1 MDPPSTT
8 IRDSSV
14 SRKCYDAYAPKAA
27 ALAYLAGGD
36 NVAGGSRGK
45 WRSRGRQGSKN
56 PSVAKQR
63 LKQAALKGLADAPR
77 VLIGE
82 VLSTEPGDYVHF
94 LLVREDHTEELC
106 AARVPLNSGAP
117 PVTARVCIE
126 GHWTVTEITK
136 GSGVLSATFAGK
148 SFAVLEGRSARARE
162 WEAHAHPYFELARA
176 RRAHSIRSIAMV
188 TGARGVVVEDF
199 KNNLRDSALAREL
212 KLVHVRLD
220 DAEDVARG
228 VRDAGALNVD
238 LVVVARGGGG
248 PADFIV
254 FDNPTVVTAVAKL
267 TGRLPV
273 LVAVG
278 HHVNRKTYAAQVASY
293 RSSTPA
299 DAGTFVREHNERCAA
314 RAVPADALVKSTSTA
329 PIARPAPLPPPSAV
343 PSERP
348 ALPRQSSSPQ
358 FSSKAETASDSK
370 PSAWRRRSVAV
381 GLAVAVLAVL
391 GAGGLV
397 VRDRI
402 ESRLAG
408 PTATP
413 PPVASVA
420 AAEVAPPPPVK
431 PVASKRKTRK
441 PAPKPPKEAAP
452 TVSLP
457 PDAGFEWPPAATVA
471 PQELKPIEVFE

>member
-1 MDPPSTT
+1 M
-8 IRDSSV
+8 
-14 SRKCYDAYAPKAA
+14 
-27 ALAYLAGGD
+27 
-36 NVAGGSRGK
+36 
-45 WRSRGRQGSKN
+45 
-56 PSVAKQR
+56 
-63 LKQAALKGLADAPR
+63 KQAALKGLADAPR

-82 VLSTEPGDYVHF
+82 VISTEPGDFVHF

-106 AARVPLNSGAP
+106 AARVPLNPGAP
-117 PVTARVCIE
+117 QVTARVRIE
-126 GHWTVTEITK
+126 GQWTVTESTK
-136 GSGVLSATFAGK
+136 GSGFLTATFAGK
-148 SFAVLEGRSARARE
+148 SFTVLEDRSARARE
-162 WEAHAHPYFELARA
+162 WEAHAQPYFELPRAYRA
-176 RRAHSIRSIAMV
+176 RPIRGIAMV
-188 TGARGVVVEDF
+188 TGERGVVVEDF
-199 KNNLRDSALAREL
+199 KNNLRDSALVGDL

-228 VRDAGALNVD
+228 VRDAGALHVD

-254 FDNPTVVTAVAKL
+254 FDNPTVVTAVAEL

-299 DAGTFVREHNERCAA
+299 DAGTFVREHNERCSA

-329 PIARPAPLPPPSAV
+329 PVARPAPLPPPSAV

-348 ALPRQSSSPQ
+348 APPRPSSSPQ
-358 FSSKAETASDSK
+358 FSSKAETPSDSK
-370 PSAWRRRSVAV
+370 PHAWRRRSVAV
-381 GLAVAVLAVL
+381 ALAVAVLAVL

-397 VRDRI
+397 VHDRL
-402 ESRLAG
+402 ESRLAE

-413 PPVASVA
+413 PPVASAA
-420 AAEVAPPPPVK
+420 AAEVAPTPPVK
-431 PVASKRKTRK
+431 PVPSKRKKRK
-441 PAPKPPKEAAP
+441 PAPTPPKEAAP

-457 PDAGFEWPPAATVA
+457 PDAGFEWPPAATST
-471 PQELKPIEVFE
+471 PQELKPIDVFE